1 MIASDLVLQ
10 HNAILNAVEESSIN
24 TMSLKGLEEQVA
36 DLKRRLSSL

>member
-10 HNAILNAVEESSIN
+10 HNAILNAVQESSIN
-24 TMSLKGLEEQVA
+24 TMSLKDLEEQVA